1 MLAHTLAW
9 RRRDRF
15 RPSRLLT
22 GLTHSPCHQGRYP
35 SALQAVGI
43 GRMAEAHC
51 RSKFALVGISREW
64 EPRCRLANGNH
75 LNLTQSPSRQGRWA
89 SALRPMLI
97 AIMGGRCRAKVGSP
111 FACLP
116 SLIGVASERHA
127 RRPSARWPNLRGT
140 KVHMRRPCGRSS
152 SPLSAMA
159 TGRMAEA
166 HSHYERASSA
176 LLARSYAHSVH
187 VC

>member
-1 MLAHTLAW
+1 MPVAAHTRQERRGALARSDRLTADLGSPDTPMLAHTLAW

-64 EPRCRLANGNH
+64 EPRGRLASGNCNH
-75 LNLTQSPSRQGRWA
+75 LNLTQSPS
-89 SALRPMLI
+89 
-97 AIMGGRCRAKVGSP
+97 
-111 FACLP
+111 
-116 SLIGVASERHA
+116 
-127 RRPSARWPNLRGT
+127 
-140 KVHMRRPCGRSS
+140 CGRSS
-152 SPLSAMA
+152 SSLSDMA